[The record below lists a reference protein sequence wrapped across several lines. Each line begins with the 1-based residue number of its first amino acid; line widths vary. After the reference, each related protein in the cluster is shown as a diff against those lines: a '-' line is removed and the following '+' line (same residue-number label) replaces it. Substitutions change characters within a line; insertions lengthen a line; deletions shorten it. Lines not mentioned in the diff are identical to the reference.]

1 MIKHNFVIGKLGM
14 SRTYKDYLAALL
26 EKETERPFTIAGT
39 MGKGAF
45 DTHNGSFQK
54 GIVTK

>member
-1 MIKHNFVIGKLGM
+1 M